1 MAAAELNVHRD
12 KNMKI
17 ACLAWGSLVWEPKD
31 LLIRQPWFNDGPLLP
46 IEFCR
51 QSLDG
56 RITLVITPEKPPVR
70 TLWALSSVKLLNEAI
85 ESLRSRENIPT
96 KNKDIHVGRWA
107 NGTTPKNDI
116 EKEISDWAKEK
127 RLDAVVWTALPP
139 KFNGTN
145 NVIPSIDDL
154 ITYFKSLAFEKRRN
168 TEMYIRKAPIQID
181 TDYRR
186 YFQTEFGWNPQN
198 EY

>member
-1 MAAAELNVHRD
+1 
-12 KNMKI
+12 MKI

-56 RITLVITPEKPPVR
+56 RITLVITPGKPPVR
-70 TLWALSSVKLLNEAI
+70 TLWALFSVGQLDDAI
-85 ESLRSRENIPT
+85 DNLRSREGIPSQ
-96 KNKDIHVGRWA
+96 NKDKHIGRWE
-107 NGTTPKNDI
+107 NGATPQNEI
-116 EKEISDWAKEK
+116 EKEIEDWAKEK

-145 NVIPSIDDL
+145 NVVPSIDDL
-154 ITYFKSLAFEKRRN
+154 LGYFKTLAFEKRQN
-168 TEMYIRKAPIQID
+168 AEMYIRKTPIQID

-186 YFQTEFGWNPQN
+186 CFQCEFGWSPQN
-198 EY
+198 NY